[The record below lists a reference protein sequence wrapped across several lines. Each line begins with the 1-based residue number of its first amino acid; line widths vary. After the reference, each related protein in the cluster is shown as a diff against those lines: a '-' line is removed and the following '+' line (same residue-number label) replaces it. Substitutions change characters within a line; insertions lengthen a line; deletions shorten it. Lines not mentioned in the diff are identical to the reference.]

1 MKNLIYSLLLIG
13 LLTVSCTQKNEKSE
27 NMNNPLLTEF
37 TAPFGAPPFESILPE
52 HYMPAFKEGMLQQKK
67 NIQKIVEDTNQPT
80 FENTIEAFENSNE
93 LLDKIGS
100 IFYNITGSATNN
112 KLKEISKELAPIKS
126 SHKDDIKM
134 NEKLF
139 AKIKTVYDKKD
150 ELNLT
155 TEQLTLLDRTYQGFI
170 RGGANLNT
178 EDKTRFREINKDLS
192 LLYLQFGDNVLAENN
207 KYQLVIDSKDDL
219 EGLSENSINAAAQTA
234 TEKGLTGKW
243 FFTILKPSLLPF
255 LENVKNRQLREKMY
269 TAYIMKGNN
278 NDSLDNKDIINKIV
292 NLRVERAQLLG
303 FNNHAEYILDRNM
316 AKIPDNVYDL
326 LDKLMPAALR
336 VAKNEVS
343 EMQQIIDAEGGNFK
357 LKPWDYSY
365 YAAKV
370 KEQKY
375 ALNENDIIPYLVL
388 DNARD
393 GMFWVANQ
401 LYGITFT
408 KLNNMPIYNT
418 DVEVFEVKE
427 ANNDLIGILYM
438 DYYTRESKRSG
449 AWCTSFRS
457 EKYENGK
464 RIAPIMSIVTNF
476 SAPIGDNPAVL
487 TADNTTTLFHE
498 FGHALDGLFSNKHYA
513 SLSTPRDFVELPSQ
527 IMENWAFEP
536 SVLNHYAKHYKTNEP
551 MPNDLIEKI
560 GKAGKFNQGFAT
572 TEYLA
577 ASYLDMD
584 FHTLNKTSTLDINA
598 FENQSMKKINIISE
612 IDPRYR
618 STYFQ
623 HIFSGNSYSSGYYSY
638 VWAEV
643 LDADAFEAFKQNG
656 LFDKATAAAF
666 RTNVLELGGT
676 EDAMELYK
684 KFRGAEPKIQALI
697 NRRGLN

>member
-1 MKNLIYSLLLIG
+1 MKNLIYGTI
-13 LLTVSCTQKNEKSE
+13 LLTIITVGCTPNQKSE
-27 NMNNPLLTEF
+27 NMSNPLLTEF

-52 HYMPAFKEGMLQQKK
+52 HYMPAFTEGMKQQKE
-67 NIQKIVEDTNQPT
+67 NIQKIIENTDEPT
-80 FENTIEAFENSNE
+80 FENTIEALENSNE
-93 LLDKIGS
+93 LLDKIGN
-100 IFYNITGSATNN
+100 IFYNITEAATND

-139 AKIKTVYDKKD
+139 AKIKAVYDKKD
-150 ELNLT
+150 GLDLT
-155 TEQLTLLDRTYQGFI
+155 TEQQTLLDRTYQNFV
-170 RGGANLNT
+170 RGGANLNAD
-178 EDKTRFREINKDLS
+178 DKTRFREINKDLS

-207 KYQLVIDSKDDL
+207 RYQLVIDNKDDL

-234 TEKGLTGKW
+234 TEKGMNGKW
-243 FFTILKPSLLPF
+243 VFTILKPSLLPF
-255 LENVKNRQLREKMY
+255 LENAKNRSLREKIY
-269 TAYIMKGNN
+269 KAYIMKGDN
-278 NDSLDNKDIINKIV
+278 NDSLDNKDIVNSIV

-303 FNNHAEYILDRNM
+303 FDSHADYILDQNM
-316 AKIPDNVYDL
+316 AKTPENVYKL

-336 VAKNEVS
+336 VAKNEIAD
-343 EMQQIIDAEGGNFK
+343 MQKIIDAEGGNFK
-357 LKPWDYSY
+357 LQPWDYSY

-375 ALNENDIIPYLVL
+375 ALNENNIRPYLVL
-388 DNARD
+388 ENVRD

-401 LYGITFT
+401 LYDITFT
-408 KLNNMPIYNT
+408 KLDSMPVYYPGV
-418 DVEVFEVKE
+418 DVFEVKE
-427 ANNDLIGILYM
+427 ANNDFIGLLYM

-449 AWCTSFRS
+449 AWCTNFRG
-457 EKYENGK
+457 EKYTNGK

-476 SAPIGDNPAVL
+476 PAPIGDSPALL
-487 TADNTTTLFHE
+487 TVDNAETLFHE
-498 FGHALDGLFSNKHYA
+498 FGHSLDGLFCNKHYA

-536 SVLNHYAKHYKTNEP
+536 DVLNHYAKHYKTGEP
-551 MPNDLIEKI
+551 MPNELIEKI

-584 FHTLNKTSTLDINA
+584 FHTLNKTGKLDINA
-598 FENQSMKKINIISE
+598 FEKQSMEKINLISE

-623 HIFSGNSYSSGYYSY
+623 HIFTGNSYSSGYYSY

-643 LDADAFEAFKQNG
+643 LDADAFEAFKENG

-684 KFRGAEPKIQALI
+684 RFRGAEPKIEALI